1 MAVAGAVAVM
11 VKLELAPAAKLP
23 LVKVKVQVAVLPA
36 VMAPQSTVLP
46 VPLAALMLLNPDG
59 KASEIVAVPPLAVP
73 PLFVTV
79 NV

>member
-1 MAVAGAVAVM
+1 MM

-36 VMAPQSTVLP
+36 VMVPQFTVLP
-46 VPLAALMLLNPDG
+46 VPFKVLMLVRFAGN
-59 KASEIVAVPPLAVP
+59 ASKIVAVLPLAVP

-79 NV
+79 SV